1 MEKIT
6 PAFLN
11 NNVPVVFSAND
22 NYVPLLA
29 TTLASIIENSSVSN
43 NYDIIVLMTSIS
55 DENQVKLRALLS
67 NHSNFSL
74 RFVNVGPYVFGYKF
88 YIESEITNTKYTD
101 EIYFRVLVPS
111 LMSEYDYIVFLD
123 ADIVV
128 NDDIA
133 KLLSYDISDD
143 MVGAVRDYE
152 GIANCYNNNYE
163 RTRYRINE
171 LGIKNFE
178 NYFNSGVIT
187 MNIKAFNEKFG
198 EKDLLNLAVSKNWKQ
213 YDQDLLNSL
222 CNEDIEVFDAGWNF
236 IEDIEQVYHSMP
248 KHLFAEYIS
257 SEKAPKIIHYSAN
270 RKPWKNI
277 SSKYNSYFW
286 KYAKLTPFYD
296 YFKSLENND

>member
-11 NNVPVVFSAND
+11 NNIPVVLSAND
-22 NYVPLLA
+22 HYAPLLA
-29 TTLASIIENSSVSN
+29 TTIASIIENSVPSN
-43 NYDIIVLMTSIS
+43 NYDIVILMTNIS
-55 DENQVKLRALLS
+55 DENQVKLRSLVS
-67 NHSNFSL
+67 SHSNFSI
-74 RFVNVGPYVFGYKF
+74 RFINVGPYVFGYKF

-111 LMSEYDYIVFLD
+111 LMADYDYIIFLD
-123 ADIVV
+123 ADVVV
-128 NDDIA
+128 NDDVA

-143 MVGAVRDYE
+143 MVGAIRDYE

-187 MNIKAFNEKFG
+187 MNIKAFNNKFA
-198 EKDLLNLAVSKNWKQ
+198 ENELLNLAVSKNWKQ

-222 CNEDIEVFDAGWNF
+222 CNEDIEVIDATWNF
-236 IEDIEQVYHSMP
+236 IEDIDNTYHSMP
-248 KHLFAEYIS
+248 KKLFNEYVA
-257 SEKAPKIIHYSAN
+257 SEKSPKLVHYSAS
-270 RKPWKNI
+270 RKPWKNTH
-277 SSKYNSYFW
+277 SKYNEYFW

-296 YFKSLENND
+296 YLKSLIVND